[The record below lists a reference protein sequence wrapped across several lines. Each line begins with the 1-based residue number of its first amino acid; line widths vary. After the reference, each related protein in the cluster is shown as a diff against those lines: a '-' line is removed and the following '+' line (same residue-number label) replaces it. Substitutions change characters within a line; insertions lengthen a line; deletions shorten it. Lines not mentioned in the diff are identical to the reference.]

1 MTLAQKFNASAF
13 SRWLNSPSGRAFRL
27 AAGSAFAVAGLRNWD
42 TLAGK
47 AALAWSFFPLS
58 AGGLDLCWM
67 SAALGGPLHGDAV
80 RASAARVQLSQALRQ
95 PPRRMRETTYR
106 SGLLH

>member
-27 AAGSAFAVAGLRNWD
+27 AAGGAFAVAGLRNWD
-42 TLAGK
+42 TPAGK
-47 AALAWSFFPLS
+47 AALVWSFFPLS

-67 SAALGGPLHGDAV
+67 SAALGGPLRGEAV
-80 RASAARVQLSQALRQ
+80 RASAARVQLSRALNQ
-95 PPRRMRETTYR
+95 PPPPLRETAHR